1 VSLVLC
7 RALPEGLKGTA
18 TDYVIK
24 HGLWHLRRTAKNS
37 TGSELIHKHQWDFFQ
52 SSMAYN
58 AWLSAAIVHDRELC
72 SDIDP
77 LFVGARYGLAQVCQN
92 LLHEDPDRKTQPLAK
107 NTYGRSALHAAAQ
120 MGHSDVSDVL
130 LKHLDDGKVN

>member
-1 VSLVLC
+1 MGCGIFAVLQ
-7 RALPEGLKGTA
+7 RTPQGPSSFTNISGT
-18 TDYVIK
+18 
-24 HGLWHLRRTAKNS
+24 
-37 TGSELIHKHQWDFFQ
+37 F
-52 SSMAYN
+52 SSRLSPTYN

-77 LFVGARYGLAQVCQN
+77 LFVGAHYGLAQVCQN

-130 LKHLDDGKVN
+130 LKHLDDDGKVN